1 MAVEISGADV
11 ASFFYT
17 LISYPFI
24 ARGSW
29 ARQKIDVKRGRSV
42 NISIVVVLTD
52 TNIQLEGMIE
62 AKLKC

>member
-11 ASFFYT
+11 SSFLYT
-17 LISYPFI
+17 LISYLLI

-29 ARQKIDVKRGRSV
+29 ARQKIDVKRCRSV
-42 NISIVVVLTD
+42 NISIAVVLTD
-52 TNIQLEGMIE
+52 TNIQLERTIE